1 MRRLT
6 ALALLL
12 VACNPLAPTATT
24 TATPPLPTEFVIP
37 TPSPAPTHTPFT
49 GHYGFIVNTGTA
61 YAIRR
66 EDSATQLGT
75 FDLLNIAV
83 SPEGNLVAGWTRT
96 TPAELRLLDVKDPA
110 TTRRVLTLP
119 VGERGGAMTW
129 SIDGSG
135 LLYSAETELAT
146 EGGVPAHTALR
157 AIDLAAANATPK
169 ELARFDAMQ
178 LRPMEW
184 DRLGGDLVTAL
195 GVVPGTAREYILIR
209 GAEKPEERPLPSDRK
224 WQEAPA
230 VSGDGRWVMLASLLD
245 STLRT
250 FRVDDPGFVLETHG
264 LVADA
269 NVSAL
274 GRPFG
279 GQLGV
284 VIDRQL
290 IFWDPQTN
298 TRALVATQGDVFGI
312 VCWRFDGTAAVIK
325 TAAGLVLI
333 DPSGKA
339 APLSGDI
346 RFGVALP

>member
-1 MRRLT
+1 MRWLA
-6 ALALLL
+6 ALALAL
-12 VACNPLAPTATT
+12 VACNPLAPAATG

-37 TPSPAPTHTPFT
+37 TPSPAPTHAPFT
-49 GHYGFIVNTGTA
+49 GHYGFIVATGSG

-66 EDSATQLGT
+66 EDSATPLGT
-75 FDLLNIAV
+75 IDLVNIAV

-96 TPAELRLLDVKDPA
+96 TPAELRLLEVKDPA

-119 VGERGGAMTW
+119 AGERGGAVTW

-135 LLYSAETELAT
+135 LLYSSETEIVT
-146 EGGVPAHTALR
+146 EGGVPAHAALR
-157 AIDLAAANATPK
+157 TIDLGATNATPR

-209 GAEKPEERPLPSDRK
+209 GAEKPQERPLPADRK
-224 WQEAPA
+224 WQETPA

-250 FRVDDPGFVLETHG
+250 FRVDDPGFIVETHG

-269 NVSAL
+269 SVSAL

-298 TRALVATQGDVFGI
+298 TRALVTTPGDVFGI

-325 TAAGLVLI
+325 TAAGLALV
-333 DPSGKA
+333 DPSGKTT
-339 APLSGDI
+339 PLTGEI
-346 RFGVALP
+346 RFGIALP